1 MDEDRDM
8 ESGTASLGQVTPVVR
23 LSLHEQIVTKVRE
36 MIQLGELPPGATISE
51 NDLCGSLGISRTP
64 LREAL
69 KVLASENL
77 VHLRPHRAPL
87 VSPVD
92 SDEIAELFE
101 LLSILEPAAGALACQ
116 RASSSEINRLRD
128 MHEQLMGHYYTR
140 ERTRYFSD
148 NQAIHHEIVR
158 LAGNKVMLATY
169 QSLQGR
175 VLRARSMANL
185 TQARWAESSAEHEAL
200 IRAFCEHDDAAVSR
214 LLYEH
219 TRETEAAVLRAL
231 NTSETA

>member
-1 MDEDRDM
+1 MKIRMSMEPMTEADRSA
-8 ESGTASLGQVTPVVR
+8 ELEHGVVSQVTPVVR

-36 MIQLGELPPGATISE
+36 MIQLGELPPGSVISE
-51 NDLCGSLGISRTP
+51 TDLCGSLGISRTP

-77 VHLRPHRAPL
+77 VQLRPHRTPL

-92 SDEIAELFE
+92 PDEIAELFE
-101 LLSILEPAAGALACQ
+101 LLLILEPAAGALACQ
-116 RASSSEINRLRD
+116 RASVAEINHLRD
-128 MHEQLMGHYYTR
+128 MHEQLMSHYYTR

-158 LAGNKVMLATY
+158 LAGNKVMLTTY

-175 VLRARSMANL
+175 ICAHAQWQ
-185 TQARWAESSAEHEAL
+185 T
-200 IRAFCEHDDAAVSR
+200 
-214 LLYEH
+214 
-219 TRETEAAVLRAL
+219 
-231 NTSETA
+231 